1 MAGII
6 VWESDGRYYC
16 VRVWGRYYCV
26 RVWWPVLMCE
36 SLMASII
43 VWESDGRY

>member
-1 MAGII
+1 MVGII

-16 VRVWGRYYCV
+16 VRVW
-26 RVWWPVLMCE
+26 WPVLMCE
-36 SLMASII
+36 SPMADSI